1 MNELPSLTGMLSLEE
16 LDAQAR
22 AGAIDTV
29 LVQFTDPYGRF
40 MGKRFDAA
48 FFVADVAH
56 QGTHACDYLLTADM
70 EMEPVPG
77 YTFANWERGYGDV
90 HLVPDLS
97 TLRVAAWLERTAL
110 VICDVEKE
118 QNGRGSQ
125 PVAVAPRTLL
135 RRQIEAATAM
145 GYGAMAASEL
155 EYYIFNQPYR
165 TADAQNYADLEP
177 AGWYIEDYHML
188 QGSRTEAFNGAVRRH
203 LKASGVPVENSKGE
217 WGRGQHELNVRYADV
232 LTMADRHAIY
242 KQCLKEVAD
251 QQRISVTF
259 MAKFAPDA
267 AGSSSHIHLSL
278 WQQDEQGARNAF
290 AGDKLLGPIACS
302 PTFRWF
308 LGGWLAHVPELM
320 VFYAPT
326 VNSYKRYQAGSWAP
340 TRIAWSHDNRTAG
353 FRVVGHGPTLRIE
366 SRIPGAD
373 CNPYLA
379 YTAALAAGLDGIRN
393 QTEPPAIFAGNVY
406 QAQALPRVPHN
417 LRDATELF
425 AQSAFVRGAL
435 GDDVVDHYAH
445 FYRSEQASFD
455 AAVTDW
461 ERRRY
466 FERI

>member
-1 MNELPSLTGMLSLEE
+1 MMANLRGMLTLDE
-16 LDAQAR
+16 LDEQVR

-40 MGKRFDAA
+40 MGKRFDAE
-48 FFVADVAH
+48 FFVADVARH
-56 QGTHACDYLLTADM
+56 GTHACDYLLTVDM

-77 YTFANWERGYGDV
+77 YTFSNWERGYGDV
-90 HLVPDLS
+90 HLIPDLA

-110 VICDVEKE
+110 VICDVHNEK
-118 QNGRGSQ
+118 QQQ

-135 RRQIEAATAM
+135 RRQIEAAAAL

-155 EYYIFNQPYR
+155 EYFIFNNSYKA
-165 TADAQNYADLEP
+165 ADAQHYIGLEP

-188 QGSRTEAFNGAVRRH
+188 QGSRTEAFNGAVRRY
-203 LKASGVPVENSKGE
+203 LKASGIPVENSKGE
-217 WGRGQHELNVRYADV
+217 WGRGQHELNVHYADV
-232 LTMADRHAIY
+232 LAMADRHAIY

-251 QQRISVTF
+251 QQGISVTF
-259 MAKFAPDA
+259 MAKFAPNT

-278 WQQDEQGARNAF
+278 WAQDGEGNARNAF
-290 AGDKLLGPIACS
+290 AGDESLGPIRCS
-302 PTFRWF
+302 PIFRWF

-326 VNSYKRYQAGSWAP
+326 INSYKRYQAGSWAP

-353 FRVVGHGPTLRIE
+353 FRVVGNGSALRIE

-393 QTEPPAIFAGNVY
+393 QIEPPALFEGDVY
-406 QAQALPRVPHN
+406 QAQTLPHVPHT
-417 LRDATELF
+417 LREATELF
-425 AQSAFVRGAL
+425 AQSAFVRSAL

-445 FYRSEQASFD
+445 FYRTEQAAFD

-466 FERI
+466 FERV